1 MAPPPPAADP
11 GRYAGQVLLLST
23 RLLDDASAA
32 PGFVA
37 FDPIDAGRPVGDDLI
52 ASGWELYVGDESDAE
67 LEDLDNARLA
77 DVEGALERF
86 PQLQVLFDEHDTSA
100 EGAWLATGDGDW
112 LEIDEDDLDAA
123 EQG

>member
-1 MAPPPPAADP
+1 VTSPSDTGDAPD
-11 GRYAGQVLLLST
+11 RLLLIT
-23 RLLDDASAA
+23 ARLLDDASAE

-37 FDPIDAGRPVGDDLI
+37 FDPVDAGRPIGDDRV

-67 LEDLDNARLA
+67 LEDADNARL
-77 DVEGALERF
+77 VEVGGALERF
-86 PQLQVLFDEHDTSA
+86 PQLQVLFDEHDGTS

-112 LEIDEDDLDAA
+112 LEIDEDDLDGA